1 MENYLEIETDR
12 YINDRCM
19 VSEDGVFFY
28 AGEDI
33 ISRSDV
39 MRFIEENERLATNWR
54 KYRHYYKS
62 QAEGIIR
69 ADAKPNDKPDNRL
82 INNYAKK
89 LIDTYTGFAVGKP
102 IQITLQEDVANTS
115 LSEFN
120 RARSMDTLFT
130 KLWKQSAIY
139 GKTYAY
145 IYGANQEIYVTDAP
159 PTECFVIY
167 DSTVAHNPLYAV
179 RYSKIGLAGRYS
191 ITLYS
196 ARYQYEFNSGD
207 NNNSL
212 GNRTVNPFGL
222 LPIVEIK
229 ENDERLS
236 VIANVITLI
245 DELDKA
251 LSEKSNDVDYFA
263 DAYMKVLGALLNDEA
278 LKKLRDYRII
288 NLKSS
293 DSEDDPVEQL
303 DVDFLSKP
311 NADTTQEN
319 LINRIIDNLY
329 QLSMIVNLND
339 KDFGNSTGVALEMKY
354 KPMLNLSVLK
364 ARAFSTSIKSIYEV
378 VFSSDLIDGV
388 SRDAWKDLEIH
399 PQYDLPHDT
408 LTEAQTAQALAN
420 LGISRGTWLKQISIV
435 DDPRQEEKA
444 MDAEHKKQ
452 IEENLDVLKS
462 NHAVVDGDNDDDS
475 QTGKATDQSAT
486 K

>member
-1 MENYLEIETDR
+1 MNYVEIDSDR

-19 VSEDGVFFY
+19 VSEDGVFY
-28 AGEDI
+28 YTGEDI
-33 ISRSDV
+33 ISRADV
-39 MRFIEENERLATNWR
+39 MRFVEENERLASNWR

-62 QAEGIIR
+62 QAEKIIH
-69 ADAKPNDKPDNRL
+69 ADPKVNGKPDNRL
-82 INNYAKK
+82 VNNYAKK

-145 IYGANQEIYVTDAP
+145 VYGANQEIYVTDAP
-159 PTECFVIY
+159 PIECFVIY

-207 NNNSL
+207 NGNSL
-212 GNRTVNPFGL
+212 GSRTVNPFGL

-251 LSEKSNDVDYFA
+251 LSEKANDVDYFA
-263 DAYMKVLGALLNDEA
+263 DAYMKVLGALLTDEQ
-278 LKKLRDYRII
+278 LRKLRDMRII

-293 DSEDDPVEQL
+293 DSEDEPVEQL

-354 KPMLNLSVLK
+354 KPMMNLSVLK
-364 ARAFSTSIKSIYEV
+364 ARAFSTSIKAIYKV
-378 VFSSDLIDGV
+378 VFASDLINGV
-388 SRDAWKDLEIH
+388 ARDAWKDLEIH

-408 LTEAQTAQALAN
+408 LTETQTAQALAN
-420 LGISRGTWLKQISIV
+420 LGISRSTWLKQISIV

-444 MDAEHKKQ
+444 MDQEHKKQ

-462 NHAVVDGDNDDDS
+462 NHAVVDGDNNDNG
-475 QTGKATDQSAT
+475 QAGKATDQSAT

>member
-1 MENYLEIETDR
+1 MLEQIDR
-12 YINDRCM
+12 EKYVNDRCI
-19 VSEDGVFFY
+19 VSEDGVFY
-28 AGEDI
+28 YNSDEM

-39 MRFIEENERLATNWR
+39 MRFVEENERLSEDWR

-62 QAEGIIR
+62 QPEAIIQ
-69 ADAKPNDKPDNRL
+69 AHPKENGKPDNRL
-82 INNYAKK
+82 RNNYAKK
-89 LIDTYTGFAVGKP
+89 LVDTYTGFAVGKP
-102 IQITLQEDVANTS
+102 IQITLQEDVANQN

-120 RARSMDTLFT
+120 RSRSMDSLFT
-130 KLWKQSAIY
+130 RLWKQSAIY

-145 IYGANQEIYVTDAP
+145 VYGANGEIYVTDAP

-167 DSTVAHNPLYAV
+167 DATVAHNPLYAV
-179 RYSKIGLAGRYS
+179 RYSRIGLAGRYEV
-191 ITLYS
+191 TLYS
-196 ARYQYEFNSGD
+196 AQYQYNFSSGD
-207 NNNSL
+207 NSSSL
-212 GNRTVNPFGL
+212 GSRQSNPFGI
-222 LPIVEIK
+222 LPIIEVK

-263 DAYMKVLGALLNDEA
+263 DAYMKVLGAILTDKQLEQ
-278 LKKLRDYRII
+278 LRDMRII

-293 DSEDDPVEQL
+293 DDEDEPVEQL

-311 NADTTQEN
+311 NADSTQEN

-339 KDFGNSTGVALEMKY
+339 KDFGNSTGIALEMKY
-354 KPMLNLSVLK
+354 KPMMNLSVLK
-364 ARAFSTSIKSIYEV
+364 ARAFSASIKAIYEV
-378 VFSSDLIDGV
+378 VFASDLLDGIP
-388 SRDAWKDLEIH
+388 RDAWKDLDIH

-444 MDAEHKKQ
+444 MDDEHKKQ
-452 IEENLDVLKS
+452 IQENIDVLKGTHS
-462 NHAVVDGDNDDDS
+462 VVDGEHDDDS
-475 QTGKATDQSAT
+475 STRKEADKSAS

>member
-1 MENYLEIETDR
+1 MLKQIDR
-12 YINDRCM
+12 EKYVNARCM
-19 VSEDGVFFY
+19 VSEDGVFY
-28 AGEDI
+28 YNSDDM

-39 MRFIEENERLATNWR
+39 MRFVEENERLSEDWR
-54 KYRHYYKS
+54 KYCHYYKS
-62 QAEGIIR
+62 QAEAIIQ
-69 ADAKPNDKPDNRL
+69 APTKKNGKPDNRL

-89 LIDTYTGFAVGKP
+89 LVDTYTGFAVGKP
-102 IQITLQEDVANTS
+102 IQITLQEDAANTS
-115 LSEFN
+115 LSNFN
-120 RARSMDTLFT
+120 RARSMDSLFT

-145 IYGANQEIYVTDAP
+145 IYGANREVYVTDAP

-167 DSTVAHNPLYAV
+167 DATVAHNPLYAV
-179 RYSKIGLAGRYS
+179 RYSRIDLAGKYVV
-191 ITLYS
+191 TLYS
-196 ARYQYEFNSGD
+196 AQYQYDFGSGD
-207 NNNSL
+207 NSSSL
-212 GNRTVNPFGL
+212 GARTVNPFGL
-222 LPIVEIK
+222 LPIIEIK

-251 LSEKSNDVDYFA
+251 MSEKSNDVDYFA
-263 DAYMKVLGALLNDEA
+263 DAYMKVLGAILDDKQLEQ
-278 LKKLRDYRII
+278 LRDMRII

-293 DSEDDPVEQL
+293 DGEDEPVEQL

-311 NADTTQEN
+311 DADSTQEN

-354 KPMLNLSVLK
+354 KPMMNLSVLK
-364 ARAFSTSIKSIYEV
+364 ARAFSASIRAIYEV
-378 VFSSDLIDGV
+378 IFASDLLDGI

-435 DDPRQEEKA
+435 DDPHQEEKA
-444 MDAEHKKQ
+444 MDDEHKKQ
-452 IEENLDVLKS
+452 IQENIDVLKGTHS
-462 NHAVVDGDNDDDS
+462 VVDGEQDDNSSTRKEKD
-475 QTGKATDQSAT
+475 KSAS